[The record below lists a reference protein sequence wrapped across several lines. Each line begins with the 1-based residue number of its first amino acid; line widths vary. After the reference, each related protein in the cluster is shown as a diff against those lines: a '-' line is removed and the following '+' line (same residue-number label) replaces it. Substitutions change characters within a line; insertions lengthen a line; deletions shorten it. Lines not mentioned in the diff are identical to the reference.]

1 MSRLDA
7 HRFAVVG
14 AAFADGTSAQ
24 LRYGTTLL
32 VEDGAVA
39 GLWHD
44 GTGPDAASLDV
55 PVVDGSGATLVPG
68 MVDSHAHLSMP
79 GGAQWIQRGFDPA
92 RELLA
97 VGEDNGEAMV
107 RAGIRWARDVGAPRG
122 DDGRALSL
130 ALRDRWQG
138 RSDRPYVRA
147 AGTWVSRTGALP
159 HGLAVELD
167 HAADLPAAVAE
178 QLDAGADLVKLYLDG
193 PDADMAPFS
202 TAEVRSAVT
211 LAHSRNARVA
221 AHSSTLPGAR
231 VCAEAAVDSIEHG
244 FTLDADAAAL
254 LAANDVTLVSTLAV
268 LHSWQ
273 SFGHTTHIER
283 FAGADA
289 AARISA
295 RRENAER
302 SVRLA
307 AEAGVAIA
315 AGSDFGGGS
324 LRANQLAWEV
334 EALVAAGI
342 EPHAA
347 LAAATWRGGELIGIP
362 AAGRLAVGGPAHFS
376 LVHGDPLSEPAALWR
391 VWLTR

>member
-1 MSRLDA
+1 M
-7 HRFAVVG
+7 VG
-14 AAFADGTSAQ
+14 AAFADGTSSSVRQ
-24 LRYGTTLL
+24 ETTLL
-32 VEDGAVA
+32 VEDGRVA

-44 GTGPDAASLDV
+44 GSGPDPARLGV
-55 PVVDGSGATLVPG
+55 PIVDGSGATIVPG

-92 RELLA
+92 DELLA

-122 DDGRALSL
+122 TDGRALSL
-130 ALRDRWQG
+130 ALRDRWRG
-138 RSDRPYVRA
+138 RTDRPYVRA
-147 AGTWVSRTGALP
+147 AGSWLSRTGALP

-167 HAADLPAAVAE
+167 HAADLPAAVAG

-193 PDADMAPFS
+193 PDADTAPFS
-202 TAEVRSAVT
+202 AAEVRAAVE
-211 LAHSRNARVA
+211 LAHGRGARVA

-231 VCAEAAVDSIEHG
+231 VCAEAGVDSVEHG
-244 FTLDADAAAL
+244 FALDTDVART
-254 LAANDVTLVSTLAV
+254 LAANGVTVVSTLAV

-273 SFGHTTHIER
+273 SFAHTTSIDR
-283 FAGADA
+283 FAGAGADERLA
-289 AARISA
+289 E
-295 RRENAER
+295 RRERAED
-302 SVRLA
+302 SIRLA
-307 AEAGVAIA
+307 ARAGVAIA

-342 EPHAA
+342 EPHVA

-362 AAGRLAVGGPAHFS
+362 GAGRLAVAGPAHFS
-376 LVHGDPLSEPAALWR
+376 LVHGDPLSDPAALWR